1 MIWGFSDL
9 NLFPLLFHHLLLT
22 FPILSI
28 QVRSSDSIASTGPHH
43 IRKNCKQEKKNT
55 KMKPDLALHV
65 STPRSQAWYRTDQVK
80 ISSPLLLINTQ
91 TATLNMEIHMKRFMW
106 VHKPQ
111 TTVESYVSSTTTSS
125 SAGQH
130 Q

>member
-1 MIWGFSDL
+1 
-9 NLFPLLFHHLLLT
+9 
-22 FPILSI
+22 
-28 QVRSSDSIASTGPHH
+28 
-43 IRKNCKQEKKNT
+43 
-55 KMKPDLALHV
+55 MKPDLALHV
-65 STPRSQAWYRTDQVK
+65 STPQSQAWYRTDQVK